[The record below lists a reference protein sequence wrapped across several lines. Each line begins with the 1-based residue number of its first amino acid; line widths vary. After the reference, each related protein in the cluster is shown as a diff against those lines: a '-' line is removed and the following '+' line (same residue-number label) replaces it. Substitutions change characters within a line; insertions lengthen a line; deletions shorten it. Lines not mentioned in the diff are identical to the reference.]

1 MHRSNR
7 LLKNYTKKNSSKI
20 SINTAM
26 RTLSVELGSR
36 SYPIYIGNNLL
47 SNSELYSQAIEAK
60 NVMVVSNT
68 TVAPLYLEKLV
79 ASLDDFQVHTKILPD
94 GEAYKTINTAESIF
108 DQLLAKKCARDTTI
122 IALGGGVVGDI
133 AGFSAAC
140 YQRGI
145 RFIQTP
151 TTLLAQVD
159 SSVGGKTGVNHPLGK
174 NMIGAFHQPHA
185 VIADIDTLHTLAP
198 RELYAGIAEIIKYGL
213 IAKPDFFDWLELNIN
228 KLLSLDADAITYAI
242 EQSCLCKAEI
252 VAQDEYEQS
261 GKRALLNLGH
271 TFGHAIET
279 GMGYG
284 EWLHGE
290 AVGCGMLLAAE
301 FSAALG
307 WLDKISITRIED
319 LIKAANLPTSIPNN
333 LTVDHMLDLMAVDK
347 KVKSGK
353 LRLILLKDIGK
364 AVMSDQID
372 FDLLRK
378 TIGNRIASP

>member
-1 MHRSNR
+1 
-7 LLKNYTKKNSSKI
+7 
-20 SINTAM
+20 M
-26 RTLSVELGSR
+26 RTISVELGSR
-36 SYPIYIGNNLL
+36 SYPIHIGENLL
-47 SNSELYSQAIEAK
+47 SNSELFSQAIAAK
-60 NVMVVSNT
+60 DVMIVSNT
-68 TVAPLYLEKLV
+68 TVAPLYLNKLA
-79 ASLDDFQVHTKILPD
+79 ASLGDFHVHTMILPD
-94 GEAYKTINTAESIF
+94 GESYKTMSTAESIF
-108 DQLLAKKCARDTTI
+108 DQLLTNKCARDTTI

-159 SSVGGKTGVNHPLGK
+159 SSVGGKTGVNHALGK
-174 NMIGAFHQPHA
+174 NMIGAFHQPHG
-185 VIADIDTLHTLAP
+185 VIADITTLHTLAP

-213 IAKPDFFDWLELNIN
+213 IAKPDFFQWLEDNVA
-228 KLLSLDADAITYAI
+228 KLIQLDTDALTYAI

-261 GKRALLNLGH
+261 GMRALLNLGH

-307 WLDKISITRIED
+307 WLTEEDITRIET
-319 LIKAANLPTSIPNN
+319 LLQAANLPTAIPNS
-333 LTVDHMLDLMAVDK
+333 LSVDRMLELMAFDK

-353 LRLILLKDIGK
+353 LRLILLKDIGN
-364 AVMSDQID
+364 AVLIDQFD
-372 FDLLRK
+372 FDLLR
-378 TIGNRIASP
+378 TVLANRIASP

>member
-1 MHRSNR
+1 
-7 LLKNYTKKNSSKI
+7 
-20 SINTAM
+20 M
-26 RTLSVELGSR
+26 RTLSVDLGSR
-36 SYPIYIGNNLL
+36 SYPIYIGVNLI
-47 SNSELYSQAIEAK
+47 SNSELFSQAIGA
-60 NVMVVSNT
+60 NDVMVVSNT
-68 TVAPLYLEKLV
+68 TVAPLYLEQLLK
-79 ASLDDFQVHTKILPD
+79 SLSDFQVHTTILPD
-94 GEAYKTINTAESIF
+94 GEAHKTMGTAESIF
-108 DQLLAKKCARDTTI
+108 DQLLTKKCSRDATI

-145 RFIQTP
+145 RFIQSP

-159 SSVGGKTGVNHPLGK
+159 SSVGGKTGVNHALGK

-185 VIADIDTLHTLAP
+185 VIADINSLHTLPA

-213 IAKPDFFDWLELNIN
+213 IAKPEFFDWLAIN
-228 KLLSLDADAITYAI
+228 VHKLIALDTDSLAYAI

-284 EWLHGE
+284 VWLHGE

-307 WLDKISITRIED
+307 WLDKKDIIRIESI
-319 LIKAANLPTSIPNN
+319 IKAANLPTHIPTS
-333 LTVDHMLDLMAVDK
+333 LSVDRMLELMAFDK

-353 LRLILLKDIGK
+353 LRLVLLKEIGN
-364 AVMSDQID
+364 AVLTDEFD
-372 FDLLRK
+372 FDLLR
-378 TIGNRIASP
+378 TVLANRIANS

>member
-1 MHRSNR
+1 
-7 LLKNYTKKNSSKI
+7 
-20 SINTAM
+20 M

-36 SYPIYIGNNLL
+36 SYPIYIGEDLI
-47 SNSELYSQAIEAK
+47 SNSELFSQAIAAK
-60 NVMVVSNT
+60 DVMIVSNT
-68 TVAPLYLEKLV
+68 TVAPLYLDKLM
-79 ASLDDFQVHTKILPD
+79 ASLSEFQVHTMILPD
-94 GEAYKTINTAESIF
+94 GESYKTMSTAESIF
-108 DQLLAKKCARDTTI
+108 DQLLTNKCARDTTI

-159 SSVGGKTGVNHPLGK
+159 SSVGGKTGVNHALGK
-174 NMIGAFHQPHA
+174 NMIGAFHQPHG
-185 VIADIDTLHTLAP
+185 VIADINTLHTLPP

-213 IAKPDFFDWLELNIN
+213 IAKSDFFNWLEQNVG
-228 KLLSLDADAITYAI
+228 KLIDLDTTALAYAI

-252 VAQDEYEQS
+252 VAQDEFEQS

-279 GMGYG
+279 GVGYG

-307 WLDKISITRIED
+307 WLNAQDVARIEA
-319 LIKAANLPTSIPNN
+319 LIQSANLPTHIPDS
-333 LTVDHMLDLMAVDK
+333 LSVDRMLELMAFDK

-353 LRLILLKDIGK
+353 LRLILLKEIGS
-364 AVMSDQID
+364 AILTDQFD
-372 FDLLRK
+372 FDLLRAVLA
-378 TIGNRIASP
+378 NRIASP